1 MTRQLVIFGTTE
13 LGELAHY
20 YFSQDPGY
28 RIVAFTADAA
38 YIDKNHFK
46 GLPVIPFEDIARRCP
61 PETHDIHIA
70 LGYTNTNAVRKARY
84 LKARELGYR
93 TASHVSP
100 RACVAPET
108 PVGENTLILEGTII
122 QPFVR
127 LGNNLIIWSG
137 AHIGH
142 HSHVEDHCFIGPQ
155 AAIAGNVHIGQQS
168 FIGIN
173 ATLRDGVKIGER
185 CIVGAGAIILS
196 DLEAEGV
203 HRGHESPRLLQNIL
217 CYIHTPDTF

>member
-1 MTRQLVIFGTTE
+1 MTRELVIFGTTE

-20 YFSQDPGY
+20 YFSKDPSY

-38 YIDKNHFK
+38 YMDREHFQN
-46 GLPVIPFEDIARRCP
+46 LPVIPFEEIARHCP
-61 PETHDIHIA
+61 PGSHDIHIA

-93 TASHVSP
+93 AASHVSP
-100 RACVAPET
+100 HACVAPET
-108 PVGENTLILEGTII
+108 PVGENTLILEGAVV

-142 HSHVEDHCFIGPQ
+142 HTHVEDHCFIGPQ
-155 AAIAGNVHIGQQS
+155 AAIAGNVRIGQQS
-168 FIGIN
+168 FIGVN

-196 DLEAEGV
+196 DLEAKGV
-203 HRGHESPRLLQNIL
+203 HRGHESPRGRRTSSQIPR
-217 CYIHTPDTF
+217 I